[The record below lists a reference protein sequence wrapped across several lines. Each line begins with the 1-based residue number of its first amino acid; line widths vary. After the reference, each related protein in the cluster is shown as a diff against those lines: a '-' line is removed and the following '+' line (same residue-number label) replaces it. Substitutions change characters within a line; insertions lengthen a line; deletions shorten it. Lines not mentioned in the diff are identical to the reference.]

1 MCGCWK
7 STAGNRAIGRRLY
20 SRRSASPTS
29 LHEQGAAFAPGRVL
43 RGLKPAAAAA
53 ASSAIGSSKIPILPS
68 GTPHT
73 AGTGWPSVP
82 HSAERTWTLAAV
94 SCACRALSERPPPLH
109 WSEPVALNTLIPA
122 ARVSMSGPP
131 LSPPPHAANDATA
144 KTGSNIRISVPL
156 LAIVTTISS
165 PHQSMYAHCESNKFQ
180 LSSNCHHIVMPSSR

>member
-1 MCGCWK
+1 M
-7 STAGNRAIGRRLY
+7 AGNRAIGRRLY

-29 LHEQGAAFAPGRVL
+29 LHEQGAVFAPGRVL

-144 KTGSNIRISVPL
+144 KTGSNIRILVSL
-156 LAIVTTISS
+156 LANVTTISS
-165 PHQSMYAHCESNKFQ
+165 LHQSMYGRCESNKLQ

>member
-1 MCGCWK
+1 M
-7 STAGNRAIGRRLY
+7 AGNRAIGRRLY

-29 LHEQGAAFAPGRVL
+29 LHEQGVVFAPGRVL

-53 ASSAIGSSKIPILPS
+53 ASSTTGISKIPILPS

-73 AGTGWPSVP
+73 VGIGWPSVP

-122 ARVSMSGPP
+122 ARVSMSGIP
-131 LSPPPHAANDATA
+131 LSPPPPHAANDAIA
-144 KTGSNIRISVPL
+144 KTGSNIRISVSL
-156 LAIVTTISS
+156 LANVTTISS
-165 PHQSMYAHCESNKFQ
+165 PPQSMYAGCESNKFQ
-180 LSSNCHHIVMPSSR
+180 LSSNCHHIVMPSNR